1 MTDAA
6 SSGSSRT
13 PGGVTMPAPL
23 GGAAQT
29 PAQLAKAAL
38 LRLAQARLEPTPEN
52 YLRAYRAESG
62 EPAGEPPP
70 APSARRLLERM
81 AAQLAGTAPGLLE
94 AVQHGQWDQAE
105 RALARAGQPA
115 AASPSAPAAAGAAT
129 SADTAPQAQAW
140 ATLIARLVKGVERGG
155 RQWTSA
161 RKKDSLQRVLSGSR
175 SDPAQLLQRLGQLAG
190 SWETDTI
197 DDPAM
202 QGDPLLAEALQA
214 SGPLTAP
221 AELGPASGVM
231 PPLTPAA
238 AAHPALPAAAEAAD
252 DRLPAT
258 WQMVVAEL
266 ADAIAQAMPDN
277 DPRCLRLKSRLDEL
291 LEPLAGQADEDL
303 ATDWR
308 GWAGD
313 AQRLLEHRQHLV
325 DQLQGLC
332 GELSGSLADLAED
345 GSWVQGQCTA
355 IRDRLEEGLTAR
367 TVRTVSHML
376 HATRSRQQEIKAERT
391 QARDVLKQ
399 LINNMLERIGALGDE
414 TGRYRDSMGRYAGE
428 IAKADSLESLAG
440 VVKQLVEETQ
450 SVQSAVTRTQA
461 QLQAEH
467 DQASELQARVR
478 ELEAELQ
485 RLSTEVST
493 DQLTE
498 IANRRGLIQAFDT
511 EHARM
516 QRSGG
521 ELSVGLLDIDNFK
534 KLNDSLGHQTGDQA
548 LKFLA
553 NSVKQALRPMDTVAR
568 YGGEEFVVLLPQT
581 NTEEAKTVLSRLQ
594 RTLTAS
600 FFMHENKQ
608 VFVTFSAGVTLFR
621 AGERLEE
628 TLDRADEALYEAKRT
643 GKNRTCV
650 A

>member
-1 MTDAA
+1 MTDTA
-6 SSGSSRT
+6 SSGSGRAGAPT
-13 PGGVTMPAPL
+13 APAPL
-23 GGAAQT
+23 GGATQP
-29 PAQLAKAAL
+29 PAQIAKAAL

-52 YLRAYRAESG
+52 YQRAYRAESG
-62 EPAGEPPP
+62 EPPADPAMPPGGQ
-70 APSARRLLERM
+70 RLLERL
-81 AAQLAGTAPGLLE
+81 ARQLGAGVPGLQE
-94 AVQHGQWDQAE
+94 AVQQGRWEQAE
-105 RALARAGQPA
+105 RLLARSGPGPGGADMAG
-115 AASPSAPAAAGAAT
+115 
-129 SADTAPQAQAW
+129 QAQAW
-140 ATLIARLVKGVERGG
+140 AALIGRLVKGVERGG

-161 RKKDSLQRVLSGSR
+161 RKKDSLHRVLSGSR
-175 SDPAQLLQRLGQLAG
+175 SDPSQLLQRLGQLIG
-190 SWETDTI
+190 SWESDTV
-197 DDPAM
+197 DDPAA
-202 QGDPLLAEALQA
+202 QGDPLLSEALA
-214 SGPLTAP
+214 VGAAPMTAP
-221 AELGPASGVM
+221 AELMPMSGPGGGA
-231 PPLTPAA
+231 PAA
-238 AAHPALPAAAEAAD
+238 AASGVAEAGD
-252 DRLPAT
+252 DHLAPT

-266 ADAIAQAMPDN
+266 ADAIAQAMPDS
-277 DPRCLRLKSRLDEL
+277 DPRCVRLKSRLGEL
-291 LEPLAGQADEDL
+291 LEPLAEQADEDL
-303 ATDWR
+303 AADWR

-325 DQLQGLC
+325 EQLHGLC

-345 GSWVQGQCTA
+345 GSWVQGQCAA
-355 IRDRLEEGLTAR
+355 IRDRLDEGLTAR

-376 HATRSRQQEIKAERT
+376 HATRSRQHEIKAERS

-399 LINNMLERIGALGDE
+399 LINNMLQRIGELGDE
-414 TGRYRDSMGRYAGE
+414 TGRYGDRMGRYAGE
-428 IAKADSLESLAG
+428 IERADSLESLAG
-440 VVKQLVEETQ
+440 VVRQLVEETQ
-450 SVQSAVTRTQA
+450 SVQSAVTRTQQ

-467 DQASELQARVR
+467 AEASELQERVR

-498 IANRRGLIQAFDT
+498 IANRRGLIQAFET

-516 QRSGG
+516 QRTGE

-581 NTEEAKTVLSRLQ
+581 TTEEAKTVLTRLQ

-621 AGERLEE
+621 PGERLEE

>member
-13 PGGVTMPAPL
+13 AAGATMPAPL
-23 GGAAQT
+23 GGVPHT

-38 LRLAQARLEPTPEN
+38 VRLAQARLEPTPEN

-70 APSARRLLERM
+70 APAARRLLERM

-105 RALARAGQPA
+105 RALARAGQAAAAPSAMSSAQPA
-115 AASPSAPAAAGAAT
+115 AAAEST
-129 SADTAPQAQAW
+129 PQAQAW
-140 ATLIARLVKGVERGG
+140 ASLIARLVKGVERGG

-161 RKKDSLQRVLSGSR
+161 RKKDSLQRVLAGSR
-175 SDPAQLLQRLGQLAG
+175 SDPTQLLQRLGQLAG
-190 SWETDTI
+190 SWETDTV

-214 SGPLTAP
+214 AGPMTAP
-221 AELGPASGVM
+221 AELGPAM
-231 PPLTPAA
+231 LPPHAPVAA
-238 AAHPALPAAAEAAD
+238 VHPGSAEAAEAVE

-291 LEPLAGQADEDL
+291 LEPLADQADEDL